1 MRTRLALAAVLWSAG
16 ALAGSQ
22 AQVKET
28 LTVNVVEVPVT
39 VVDHDGAPV
48 RGLTAA
54 NFKILDEGVER
65 KVSAFDAV
73 DFASVESLKATSPLN
88 PAARRNFMLLFDLS
102 FSSPSSIKRAQL
114 AARDFVTKMVQRR
127 DRVAVGT
134 VDADKGFRLVTA
146 FTTDRTL
153 LNAAIANPATFRGE
167 DPLQIAGR
175 LNVEDARAAAS
186 NDQGMNAPAELN
198 ETLRRMNRNEDQF
211 NRARVDRQIGLITG
225 LAKSLRAI
233 AGQKNIVLLSEG
245 FDPRLVQGR
254 TAGLSVEQ
262 LRDNEAIE
270 HGRVWDVDND
280 NRFGSAASISIL
292 DKMAEACRRSDV
304 ILHAV
309 DIKGIR
315 TDVDARTGFQQ
326 KSNEGLYVLANAS
339 GGSVFKN
346 ANNLSSD
353 FDRVIKHHE
362 VSYVLAFNAPT

>member
-16 ALAGSQ
+16 ALAGAQ

-39 VVDHDGAPV
+39 VVDHDGTPV

-73 DFASVESLKATSPLN
+73 DFASIESLKATSPLN

-134 VDADKGFRLVTA
+134 IDADKGFRLVTA

-211 NRARVDRQIGLITG
+211 NRARVQSGARHLP
-225 LAKSLRAI
+225 SVVVRA
-233 AGQKNIVLLSEG
+233 
-245 FDPRLVQGR
+245 
-254 TAGLSVEQ
+254 TW
-262 LRDNEAIE
+262 AIWE
-270 HGRVWDVDND
+270 WTCSCMSPSREVCCSQCVAARSASCHWPVSRPCTRVPWEPV
-280 NRFGSAASISIL
+280 RVYPASRW
-292 DKMAEACRRSDV
+292 K
-304 ILHAV
+304 
-309 DIKGIR
+309 
-315 TDVDARTGFQQ
+315 
-326 KSNEGLYVLANAS
+326 
-339 GGSVFKN
+339 
-346 ANNLSSD
+346 
-353 FDRVIKHHE
+353 
-362 VSYVLAFNAPT
+362 